1 MRYFGEPSI
10 ETRVEHHGAVVALHG
25 RVTTGARDV
34 KLRQTVRELLDEG
47 VTNIVIDLEDVPA
60 IDSSGM
66 GELVAAHA
74 AISRQGGH
82 LELRHLPPRV

>member
-10 ETRVEHHGAVVALHG
+10 ETKVENQGAVVSLHG
-25 RVTTGARDV
+25 KVTTGVTDV
-34 KLRQTVRELLDEG
+34 KLRETILELLDAG

-60 IDSSGM
+60 IDSGI
-66 GELVAAHA
+66 GELVAACTA
-74 AISRQGGH
+74 VSEQGGH